1 LVGLGG
7 GFVSAPLRFDKR
19 ETVDVSS
26 GEAPGKSGEEIKVYI
41 QSLAKMVPAEAQS
54 LYAIGRSA
62 IPGEEKGFAYGWI
75 TFCLA
80 AVVLVRALGTADPA
94 SRQGPDWLHV
104 LISCLAFLIWVYTL
118 GGIFPE
124 FNNAKPFIGILL
136 TVAFTF
142 VVPYLYQLY
151 RDRA

>member
-1 LVGLGG
+1 M
-7 GFVSAPLRFDKR
+7 SAPLRFNKR
-19 ETVDVSS
+19 ETVKVSDS
-26 GEAPGKSGEEIKVYI
+26 VSTRASEEVKMYI

-62 IPGEEKGFAYGWI
+62 IPADEKGYTYGWI
-75 TFCLA
+75 GFCVV
-80 AVVLVRALGTADPA
+80 AVILVRGLGTADPKQG
-94 SRQGPDWLHV
+94 QGPDWLHV

-118 GGIFPE
+118 GGIFSD

-142 VVPYLYQLY
+142 AVPYLFQLY